1 MVASIVKLQ
10 ALATTSDQTFARPV
24 PERGLLRPPAATY
37 LPRVEIE
44 SQATFGPIGIDDP
57 PQARPG
63 LHDPEKGPSEQNSH
77 HSHSLPYNHS
87 RVTYAE
93 DEGDDDGPKQH
104 TGWVLV
110 GNPTSAKIT
119 SH

>member
-1 MVASIVKLQ
+1 MVESIVKLQ
-10 ALATTSDQTFARPV
+10 ASATASDQTFFRPL
-24 PERGLLRPPAATY
+24 PDRGLLRPPAATY

-44 SQATFGPIGIDDP
+44 SRASFGPIGIDDP
-57 PQARPG
+57 PHARPG
-63 LHDPEKGPSEQNSH
+63 LHDPEKGPSERNSQ
-77 HSHSLPYNHS
+77 HSHNLSYNHS

-104 TGWVLV
+104 TGWILV
-110 GNPTSAKIT
+110 GNLISAKIT